1 MLGLSLSVKSIQAE
15 LPLPEIY
22 TLSAYSHALRVL
34 LMSCRFQY
42 QRTEQSLHHDEPR
55 IVRMIIFIVQSVWFC
70 LQEFCVAQLGTH
82 AGTIVSR

>member
-34 LMSCRFQY
+34 LMCRFEDQL
-42 QRTEQSLHHDEPR
+42 TEQSFHHDEPR
-55 IVRMIIFIVQSVWFC
+55 VVRMIIFIVQSVWFC